1 MAPTPSEASLDKRR
15 WLVMSICLHIVVTP
29 PLREIVAKKMVSL
42 YDLMKRKNKI
52 DTQTYLKYLEK
63 LPGGRRDLNYESIN
77 RNDRLESSDL
87 YDYKVGD
94 VVSFAKLFVQPFMA
108 KFTAFDDSFD
118 TSAAL
123 AVLSYEGL
131 FKPQVTN
138 SARDVN
144 FHVRTEWAHPNFT
157 AWTAE
162 HYDNCFRF
170 LVELVSQLSRQ
181 FPHWTDNTRILGRL
195 QWWKDNGTDFCSGR
209 LNVPD
214 FLRDCLEEVKAF
226 SKAFADL
233 RETLTEEVERQISET
248 LKSFECDVRKEVE
261 LLKSRQS
268 KLEENQNQEI
278 KERRDGQEDLNRDL
292 RAIHR
297 EIAKVKSTV
306 DSLRSKHS
314 KLVEAVEKVKNQQE
328 EQRGKR
334 EIFSE
339 QLSSL
344 QTFLRELE
352 KKIDD
357 YNSVTYEKF
366 LKLENENKALK
377 ETVFA
382 MQKELKD
389 KQDKTEIIALKET
402 IRELQ
407 VKFESLTTNDSNTY
421 EQIQDLDRV

>member
-1 MAPTPSEASLDKRR
+1 
-15 WLVMSICLHIVVTP
+15 
-29 PLREIVAKKMVSL
+29 MVSV
-42 YDLMKRKNKI
+42 YDWMKRKKQI
-52 DTQTYLKYLEK
+52 DTQTYPNYLKK
-63 LPGGRRDLNYESIN
+63 LTGGRRDLNYESIN

-131 FKPQVTN
+131 FKPQVTK
-138 SARDVN
+138 SAKDVN
-144 FHVRTEWAHPNFT
+144 FNVR
-157 AWTAE
+157 
-162 HYDNCFRF
+162 
-170 LVELVSQLSRQ
+170 
-181 FPHWTDNTRILGRL
+181 
-195 QWWKDNGTDFCSGR
+195 TDFCSGR

-268 KLEENQNQEI
+268 RLEENQNQEI

-292 RAIHR
+292 RAIHG
-297 EIAKVKSTV
+297 EIAKVKWTE

-344 QTFLRELE
+344 RTFLRELE

-382 MQKELKD
+382 MQKERKD